1 VVDVA
6 DCGSGGGGS
15 AQLRP
20 DQCDG
25 GVIGVVAGSGG
36 GGWIRRWQPNQ
47 NDGGVDLVQGQSA
60 DVGEAS
66 LHDVIMTGASAM
78 VGVELC
84 GRPVP
89 VAIRRRASIC

>member
-1 VVDVA
+1 VVDAA
-6 DCGSGGGGS
+6 DCGSVGGGS
-15 AQLRP
+15 AQVRP

-25 GVIGVVAGSGG
+25 GVIGVVAGSGS

-47 NDGGVDLVQGQSA
+47 HDGSVDLVQGRSA
-60 DVGEAS
+60 DAGEVS
-66 LHDVIMTGASAM
+66 LHDMIM